1 MTVMPEYNDLA
12 YSLAG
17 VKRRNPFDSRRAF
30 AQKLQAQGGD
40 TSPVDHPLQGAARL
54 AQALVGGWM
63 GGQADRDEQASV
75 EKGQAALAAAM
86 AEPDPQKRIAM
97 LGAADP
103 ALGARLSGQMAI
115 EQAKLGQQQ
124 AGLQTAAQNFGG
136 SYGMGGQGGP
146 QSASVPPLPGGTP
159 NASGFNNN
167 LGNIRATPINWDGK
181 GAPHNGFETFNTP
194 QAGANAMVRNL
205 GAYAQANPN
214 ITVAQAI
221 AKWAPPNENN
231 TDLYIR
237 QLAEST
243 GINPGMPLAEVLKDP
258 AVAAQMLDAITRKEK
273 GGLPQGV
280 NADTFMTATTP
291 GGQQQPQQPGQ
302 PLTINMNQPQ
312 GIPQGDNIGMP
323 PAPSP
328 QVVGGPTVQAAPAV
342 PEVPRPRPS
351 TQQIQQYQQR
361 LATGEFGTDQGAV
374 NRARAALEAELD
386 RDWSVQREQAK
397 MKFGQQTTEYSE
409 QRKAQREQEKDD
421 RTRGQPSRQEIEK
434 LHTAR
439 TEAATIVSA
448 LADFQREFQNT
459 STFGAVKSVL
469 GATTPVNTAYNTAA
483 LLAKGEQL
491 FNLGVLNGP
500 DLDIIRRT
508 LPDPSTIRGA
518 TATTADM
525 STAVGKI
532 IDLLQTR
539 LTAREKQLGLPATDV
554 RGAAN
559 EIRSTMPGGPAPA
572 PAGGPIAAGAIED
585 GYRFKGGNPADP
597 NSWEKVR

>member
-1 MTVMPEYNDLA
+1 MPEDYNQLA

-17 VKRRNPFDSRRAF
+17 VKRKNPYDHKRTF
-30 AQKLQAQGGD
+30 AQRLQQMGSD

-63 GGQADRDEQASV
+63 GGQADRDEAKAV
-75 EKGQAALAAAM
+75 ETERADSEKKLAAVM
-86 AEPDPQKRIAM
+86 AEPDPQKRIALIGTLNPKM
-97 LGAADP
+97 GMQHAGALAV
-103 ALGARLSGQMAI
+103 

-146 QSASVPPLPGGTP
+146 QSASVPPLPQGQP

-167 LGNIRATPINWDGK
+167 LGNIRATPINWQDK

-194 QAGANAMVRNL
+194 QAGANAMVKNL
-205 GAYAQANPN
+205 GAYVQRNPN

-221 AKWAPPNENN
+221 AQWAPPNENN

-291 GGQQQPQQPGQ
+291 GGQPQPP
-302 PLTINMNQPQ
+302 PLTINMTQPQ
-312 GIPQGDNIGMP
+312 GIPQGDNIGTP
-323 PAPSP
+323 PPPSP

-342 PEVPRPRPS
+342 PDVPRPRPS
-351 TQQIQQYQQR
+351 QQQIQQYQQR
-361 LATGEFGTDQGAV
+361 LATGEFGVDQGAG

-386 RDWSVQREQAK
+386 RDWGVQRDRAK
-397 MKFGQQTTEYSE
+397 MQFGQQSAEYSD
-409 QRKAQREQEKDD
+409 QRKAQAKRDEDD
-421 RTRGQPSRQEIEK
+421 RTRNLPSRQEVEK

-439 TEAATIVSA
+439 TEAAAIVSA
-448 LADFQREFQNT
+448 LTDFQREFQNT
-459 STFGAVKSVL
+459 GTWGAIKSVA

-508 LPDPSTIRGA
+508 LPDPSTFKGA
-518 TATTADM
+518 VASTADM
-525 STAVGKI
+525 EAAVGKV
-532 IDLLQTR
+532 IDLVQTR
-539 LTAREKQLGLPATDV
+539 LAAREKQLGVPVTDV

-559 EIRSTMPGGPAPA
+559 EIRATMPGGPTPQ
-572 PAGGPIAAGAIED
+572 PTNGPIAPGAIEQ
-585 GYRFKGGNPADP
+585 GYRFKGGNPADK
-597 NSWEKVR
+597 NNWEPVR